1 MVDIQNI
8 NGYGI
13 EDPGFALLREVA
25 SKYCPEEVREVRQS
39 VLPDEALKLT
49 ELETGF
55 KQLLAGGSGY
65 ADLPYFGDAD
75 DTRGS
80 VKAVPQDNGFGIGIP
95 ETQKLR
101 DLHYEEADTLNSEE
115 IKKDFPVLQQKVNGH
130 DLVWLDNGA
139 TTQKPVQVID
149 KISDY
154 YKNYNS
160 NIHRGAHTLAARATD
175 AYEEAREKVQ
185 RFINAASSEE
195 IIFVRGTTEGINLVA
210 QTYGRQYL
218 TPGDEVIVSEL
229 DHHANIVPWQ
239 QVAREKGATLKAIPT
254 DKNGDLILSEFE
266 RLITPRTR
274 FVSVGHV
281 NNTFGTINDV
291 KRIIDIAHGHNIPV
305 LIDGAQSIAH
315 TPVDVQQLGADFFV
329 FSGHKIYGPNGIGVV
344 YGRKDLLDK
353 MQPWQGGGNMIKDVT
368 IERTEYNVPPARFE
382 AGTPNVADAI
392 GLGAALDYVSH
403 LGIRNIEAHEHKLT
417 EYAREQLAQI
427 KGLTLIGN
435 PKNRV
440 SVVSFVLDGI
450 PVPETGTLLDKEGI
464 AVRAGHHCA
473 QPALRALGYEMSV
486 RPTFALYNTRED
498 VDKLVIYEIR
508 NESINHKVSEG
519 GRIRGAVDA
528 SISDSGV
535 RVPQCQGDERRL
547 LRPLDGS
554 VVRPHRQPHDNLSG
568 GACAAD
574 NGSDQRD
581 GAEHR
586 HGGDCLR
593 PDGGEQR
600 GTEYRGLEAPV
611 RQQRL
616 ADSRHAGQF
625 RCGAALCRL
634 HETRG
639 GGGAD

>member
-1 MVDIQNI
+1 MIDIQNI

-13 EDPGFALLREVA
+13 QDPGLELLRQA
-25 SKYCPEEVREVRQS
+25 AQKYCPEELQEVRQS
-39 VLPDEALKLT
+39 VLPDEALNLE
-49 ELETGF
+49 ELATGF
-55 KQLLAGGSGY
+55 KALLAGGSGY
-65 ADLPYFGDAD
+65 GELPYIGDEDASTSSLPKD
-75 DTRGS
+75 D
-80 VKAVPQDNGFGIGIP
+80 GFGIGIP

-101 DLHYEEADTLNSEE
+101 DLHYEEADTLNSEQ
-115 IKKDFPVLQQKVNGH
+115 IKRDFPVLQQKVNGH

-139 TTQKPVQVID
+139 TTQKPNQVID
-149 KISDY
+149 KISEY
-154 YKNYNS
+154 YRTYNS

-185 RFINAASSEE
+185 RFINAATSEE

-210 QTYGRQYL
+210 QAYGRQFL

-239 QVAREKGATLKAIPT
+239 RVCQEKGATLRAIPT
-254 DKNGDLILSEFE
+254 DQNGDLVLSELE

-281 NNTFGTINDV
+281 NNTYGTINDV
-291 KRIIDIAHGHNIPV
+291 RRIIEIAHAHNIPV

-315 TPVDVQQLGADFFV
+315 TQVDVQQLGADFFV

-344 YGRKDLLDK
+344 YGRKELLDK

-368 IERTEYNVPPARFE
+368 IERTEYNQPPARFE

-392 GLGAALDYVSH
+392 GLGAALDYVSKIG
-403 LGIRNIEAHEHKLT
+403 LRNIEHHEHQLT

-427 KGLTLIGN
+427 PGLTLLAN

-450 PVPETGTLLDKEGI
+450 PVPEVGTLLDKEGI

-498 VDKLVIYEIR
+498 VDKLVIAIKK
-508 NESINHKVSEG
+508 II
-519 GRIRGAVDA
+519 GR
-528 SISDSGV
+528 
-535 RVPQCQGDERRL
+535 
-547 LRPLDGS
+547 
-554 VVRPHRQPHDNLSG
+554 
-568 GACAAD
+568 
-574 NGSDQRD
+574 
-581 GAEHR
+581 
-586 HGGDCLR
+586 
-593 PDGGEQR
+593 
-600 GTEYRGLEAPV
+600 
-611 RQQRL
+611 
-616 ADSRHAGQF
+616 
-625 RCGAALCRL
+625 
-634 HETRG
+634 
-639 GGGAD
+639 

>member
-1 MVDIQNI
+1 MIDIQNI

-13 EDPGFALLREVA
+13 EDPGFALLQEAAKRF
-25 SKYCPEEVREVRQS
+25 SPEEAGEVHQS
-39 VLPDEALKLT
+39 VLPDETLHLE
-49 ELETGF
+49 ELEAGF
-55 KQLLAGGSGY
+55 KQLLAGGNGY
-65 ADLPYFGDAD
+65 ADLPYIGDAD
-75 DTRGS
+75 LAQPNPAHSGEG
-80 VKAVPQDNGFGIGIP
+80 AGAAALVPQDNGFGIGIP
-95 ETQKLR
+95 ETKKLR
-101 DLHYEEADTLNSEE
+101 ELNYEEVDTLNSEE
-115 IKKDFPVLQQKVNGH
+115 IKKDFPVLNQQVNGH

-139 TTQKPVQVID
+139 TTQKPIQVID
-149 KISDY
+149 KISHY
-154 YKNYNS
+154 YKTYNS

-185 RFINAASSEE
+185 RFINAATSEE

-239 QVAREKGATLKAIPT
+239 QVAHEKGATLKAIPT

-266 RLITPRTR
+266 RIITPRTR

-291 KRIIDIAHGHNIPV
+291 KRIIDIAHSHNIPV

-427 KGLTLIGN
+427 PGLTLIGN

-464 AVRAGHHCA
+464 AVRWS
-473 QPALRALGYEMSV
+473 PLRSA
-486 RPTFALYNTRED
+486 RPPSPRLR
-498 VDKLVIYEIR
+498 
-508 NESINHKVSEG
+508 
-519 GRIRGAVDA
+519 
-528 SISDSGV
+528 
-535 RVPQCQGDERRL
+535 DERPSH
-547 LRPLDGS
+547 LRPLQH
-554 VVRPHRQPHDNLSG
+554 P
-568 GACAAD
+568 
-574 NGSDQRD
+574 
-581 GAEHR
+581 
-586 HGGDCLR
+586 
-593 PDGGEQR
+593 R
-600 GTEYRGLEAPV
+600 G
-611 RQQRL
+611 
-616 ADSRHAGQF
+616 
-625 RCGAALCRL
+625 CG
-634 HETRG
+634 
-639 GGGAD
+639 

>member
-1 MVDIQNI
+1 MISVNESFIP
-8 NGYGI
+8 
-13 EDPGFALLREVA
+13 DPGIGLAYSQAPQGDSTLERLKEIA
-25 SKYCPEEVREVRQS
+25 QKYCPEDLQAERLAVI
-39 VLPDEALKLT
+39 PDERLRVGEHSSGMELHLE
-49 ELETGF
+49 ELEADF
-55 KQLLAGGSGY
+55 KALLSG
-65 ADLPYFGDAD
+65 ASPFPDLPYFSDA
-75 DTRGS
+75 GS
-80 VKAVPQDNGFGIGIP
+80 RTQTASNPESAEVHAPSGKIEDGFGIGIP
-95 ETQKLR
+95 ESEKLNS
-101 DLHYEEADTLNSEE
+101 LHYEEADTLNSEQ
-115 IKKDFPVLQQKVNGH
+115 IKKDFPVLNQKVNGH

-139 TTQKPVQVID
+139 TTQKPNQVID

-154 YKNYNS
+154 YRTYNS

-185 RFINAASSEE
+185 RFINAGSSEE

-210 QTYGRQYL
+210 QTYGRQFL

-239 QVAREKGATLKAIPT
+239 QIAHEKGATLKAIPT
-254 DKNGDLILSEFE
+254 DRNGDLILSEFE
-266 RLITPRTR
+266 RIITPRTR

-291 KRIIDIAHGHNIPV
+291 QRIIDIAHSHNIPV

-315 TPVDVQQLGADFFV
+315 TPVDVQKLGADFFV

-344 YGRKDLLDK
+344 YGRKDILDK

-498 VDKLVIYEIR
+498 VDKLVI
-508 NESINHKVSEG
+508 
-519 GRIRGAVDA
+519 AVRK
-528 SISDSGV
+528 IV
-535 RVPQCQGDERRL
+535 
-547 LRPLDGS
+547 GS
-554 VVRPHRQPHDNLSG
+554 RQ
-568 GACAAD
+568 A
-574 NGSDQRD
+574 
-581 GAEHR
+581 
-586 HGGDCLR
+586 
-593 PDGGEQR
+593 
-600 GTEYRGLEAPV
+600 
-611 RQQRL
+611 
-616 ADSRHAGQF
+616 
-625 RCGAALCRL
+625 
-634 HETRG
+634 
-639 GGGAD
+639 

>member
-1 MVDIQNI
+1 MISIQNI
-8 NGYGI
+8 GGYGI
-13 EDPGFALLREVA
+13 EDPGFELLRQVA
-25 SKYCPEEVREVRQS
+25 QKYCPEELQSERKAVVPDDALNLSAIADLFKTFVGVDNNPAPTEKSLSTPLPHREGQGGGSALRGGS
-39 VLPDEALKLT
+39 V
-49 ELETGF
+49 
-55 KQLLAGGSGY
+55 AGGSALGVQ
-65 ADLPYFGDAD
+65 PFGE
-75 DTRGS
+75 RELS
-80 VKAVPQDNGFGIGIP
+80 S
-95 ETQKLR
+95 
-101 DLHYEEADTLNSEE
+101 LHYEEVDTLNSEE
-115 IKKDFPVLQQKVNGH
+115 IKKDFPVLHQKVNGH

-139 TTQKPVQVID
+139 TTQKPIQVID

-185 RFINAASSEE
+185 RFINAATSEE

-239 QVAREKGATLKAIPT
+239 QVARERGATLKAIPT

-266 RLITPRTR
+266 RIITPRTR

-291 KRIIDIAHGHNIPV
+291 KRIIDIAHSHNIPV

-498 VDKLVIYEIR
+498 VDKLVI
-508 NESINHKVSEG
+508 
-519 GRIRGAVDA
+519 AVRK
-528 SISDSGV
+528 IV
-535 RVPQCQGDERRL
+535 
-547 LRPLDGS
+547 GS
-554 VVRPHRQPHDNLSG
+554 RKS
-568 GACAAD
+568 
-574 NGSDQRD
+574 
-581 GAEHR
+581 
-586 HGGDCLR
+586 
-593 PDGGEQR
+593 
-600 GTEYRGLEAPV
+600 
-611 RQQRL
+611 
-616 ADSRHAGQF
+616 
-625 RCGAALCRL
+625 
-634 HETRG
+634 
-639 GGGAD
+639 

>member
-1 MVDIQNI
+1 MAYNIQNDF
-8 NGYGI
+8 GL

-25 SKYCPEEVREVRQS
+25 QRYCPEELQQERKA
-39 VLPDEALKLT
+39 VLPDEVLNLAAIELLT
-49 ELETGF
+49 PP
-55 KQLLAGGSGY
+55 LAPPLQGRGAPAGSGV
-65 ADLPYFGDAD
+65 AQPFPSSLGSRSSQPLPSSLGSRSAQPLPAPQGEGLGV
-75 DTRGS
+75 GS
-80 VKAVPQDNGFGIGIP
+80 VIPRNDGFGIGIP

-101 DLHYEEADTLNSEE
+101 DLHYEEADTLNSEQ
-115 IKKDFPVLQQKVNGH
+115 IKKDFPVLHQKVNGH

-139 TTQKPVQVID
+139 TTQKPIQVID

-160 NIHRGAHTLAARATD
+160 NIHRGAHTLAARA
-175 AYEEAREKVQ
+175 
-185 RFINAASSEE
+185 E

-210 QTYGRQYL
+210 QTYGRQFL

-239 QVAREKGATLKAIPT
+239 RVCQEKGCTLKAIPT
-254 DKNGDLILSEFE
+254 DKNGDLVLSEFE

-291 KRIIDIAHGHNIPV
+291 RRIIDIAHSHNIPV

-344 YGRKDLLDK
+344 YGRKELLDK

-392 GLGAALDYVSH
+392 GLGAALDYVSR
-403 LGIRNIEAHEHKLT
+403 LGIRNIEHHEHQLT
-417 EYAREQLAQI
+417 EYAREQLGQI
-427 KGLTLIGN
+427 PGLTLIGN

-450 PVPETGTLLDKEGI
+450 PVPEVGTLLDKEGI

-498 VDKLVIYEIR
+498 VDKLVIAVKKI
-508 NESINHKVSEG
+508 I
-519 GRIRGAVDA
+519 GR
-528 SISDSGV
+528 
-535 RVPQCQGDERRL
+535 
-547 LRPLDGS
+547 
-554 VVRPHRQPHDNLSG
+554 
-568 GACAAD
+568 
-574 NGSDQRD
+574 
-581 GAEHR
+581 
-586 HGGDCLR
+586 
-593 PDGGEQR
+593 
-600 GTEYRGLEAPV
+600 
-611 RQQRL
+611 
-616 ADSRHAGQF
+616 
-625 RCGAALCRL
+625 
-634 HETRG
+634 
-639 GGGAD
+639 